1 MKEIIIKNLMEQL
14 DLEENEIKMDS
25 KFVDDFEMDSLDM
38 VEMLIDLEKETDIKI
53 PNEDVKDIATVGELI
68 AYLEKKKNA

>member
-1 MKEIIIKNLMEQL
+1 MEEIIIKNLMEQL
-14 DLEENEIKMDS
+14 DLERDEISMDS

-38 VEMLIDLEKETDIKI
+38 VEMLIDLEKQTGIKI

-68 AYLEKKKNA
+68 SYLEDKKNA

>member
-14 DLEENEIKMDS
+14 DLEEDEIKMDS

-38 VEMLIDLEKETDIKI
+38 VEMLIDLEKETGIKI

-68 AYLEKKKNA
+68 AYLEEKKNA